1 MGWHL
6 LDNMK
11 AFAFISEI
19 AFIVYYVELGMA
31 FEKKKKITYGQKL
44 TNRSNLLTY
53 RKIFLFCLYV
63 LLFINNFSY
72 FLVKLCTLICDL
84 PFEVTETLFKKYYV
98 M

>member
-31 FEKKKKITYGQKL
+31 FEKKKKSHMAKNLQIGQICLPIGKYFYFVYMYYY
-44 TNRSNLLTY
+44 LL
-53 RKIFLFCLYV
+53 IFHISWWNCAL
-63 LLFINNFSY
+63 
-72 FLVKLCTLICDL
+72 
-84 PFEVTETLFKKYYV
+84 
-98 M
+98 